1 MNLLFFLLYF
11 YLILLSVLGFAFY
24 FSHLVGFLK
33 KGVNEGLIA
42 FLFFFLILFFF
53 FFFFFFFNFN

>member
-42 FLFFFLILFFF
+42 FLGFFIFIYI
-53 FFFFFFFNFN
+53 